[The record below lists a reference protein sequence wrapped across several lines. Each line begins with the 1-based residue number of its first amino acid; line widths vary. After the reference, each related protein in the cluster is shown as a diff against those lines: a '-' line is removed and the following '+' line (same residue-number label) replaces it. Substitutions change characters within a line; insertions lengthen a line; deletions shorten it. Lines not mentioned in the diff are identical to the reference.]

1 LLYSFF
7 DFAYIHLP
15 LLDPARHTA
24 PWVCQKSAFLFTV
37 ILAVASRFHS
47 DPTLHNKI
55 YEEAHQCFV
64 DCLSDGERSV
74 EAVQACCILTVW
86 TYPPKGEGDDAGREE
101 RPKRAWLYFGMVST
115 TASLDSSLVLETHL
129 HPSSSIQAVRLGL
142 EFNLFRPPSWVDY
155 HLSKPGNSSRSNPWI
170 SLPRS
175 GPEAVSDEDV
185 WDALNKE
192 RTWLMVFV
200 IDRKYVFSP
209 SLCSCS
215 DILS

>member
-1 LLYSFF
+1 
-7 DFAYIHLP
+7 
-15 LLDPARHTA
+15 
-24 PWVCQKSAFLFTV
+24 VCQKSAFLFTV

-64 DCLSDGERSV
+64 DCLSEGERSV

-101 RPKRAWLYFGMVST
+101 RPKRAWLYFGMVSFHSPYH
-115 TASLDSSLVLETHL
+115 ADLRHLVLI
-129 HPSSSIQAVRLGL
+129 HPLSNQAVRLGL
-142 EFNLFRPPSWVDY
+142 ELNLFRPPAWVDY
-155 HLSKPGNSSRSNPWI
+155 HLSKPGNSTRSNPWI
-170 SLPRS
+170 NLPRS
-175 GPEAVSDEDV
+175 GPEAIMDEDV

-200 IDRKYVFSP
+200 IDRKCVETSRSALP
-209 SLCSCS
+209 
-215 DILS
+215 LSHAIVELIK